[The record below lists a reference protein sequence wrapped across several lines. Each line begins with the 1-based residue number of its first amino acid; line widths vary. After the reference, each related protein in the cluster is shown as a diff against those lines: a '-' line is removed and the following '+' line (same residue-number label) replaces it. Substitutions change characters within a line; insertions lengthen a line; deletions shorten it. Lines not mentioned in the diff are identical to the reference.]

1 MVAKLKW
8 KIRDLEGHIQQIED
22 ENSLLRE
29 YNGIFD
35 DENKA
40 LQEKLNWCQI
50 WIPKSLTQQE
60 GLTERPSKRFKSK
73 EKSPKEGN
81 KAAARV
87 RIISQKF
94 AT

>member
-1 MVAKLKW
+1 MTKLKW
-8 KIRDLEGHIQQIED
+8 KIGDLEGHIQQIED

-29 YNGIFD
+29 YNGIFN

-40 LQEKLNWCQI
+40 LQEELNWCQI
-50 WIPKSLTQQE
+50 QISRSFMQQE
-60 GLTERPSKRFKSK
+60 GSIERPSKRFKSK
-73 EKSPKEGN
+73 EKSPEEGN
-81 KAAARV
+81 EAAARV

>member
-1 MVAKLKW
+1 MLY
-8 KIRDLEGHIQQIED
+8 
-22 ENSLLRE
+22 E

-40 LQEKLNWCQI
+40 LQEELDQCQI
-50 WIPKSLTQQE
+50 QIPRSLMQQE

-81 KAAARV
+81 EAAAKV

>member
-1 MVAKLKW
+1 ML
-8 KIRDLEGHIQQIED
+8 H
-22 ENSLLRE
+22 E

-40 LQEKLNWCQI
+40 LQEKLDRCQI
-50 WIPKSLTQQE
+50 QIPKSLMQQ
-60 GLTERPSKRFKSK
+60 GGSTECPSKRFKSK
-73 EKSPKEGN
+73 EKSPEEGN
-81 KAAARV
+81 EVAARV